1 MADLQTNISFLTK
14 AKELISKKITVAQL
28 NEYVKLE
35 KQQLKQ
41 LNFCDYAELRYLFM
55 HIQNLDANAVYL
67 LQSREYYNPAFLQ
80 EITCLINSLYQ
91 DDKQLFN
98 VKVTYVDNL
107 YQTAKIAIYKAEY
120 GSLLFVVKEAYNKQ
134 VDKLLYHEALIGFYM
149 NNLRAYCP
157 NFIYTYGIYKT
168 YLQLNKDK
176 QSFTVLNSKN
186 NHLLTEYI
194 NKSTYPT
201 TLNDF
206 IDIYMQI
213 LYALEI
219 AQHHYKFVHYDLHYN
234 NVVLRESKEAQNITY
249 KRPNNE
255 TRVITSKYIATIIDY
270 GFSYILV
277 NREEYGRIDLQHGGI
292 EVKFNSLFDVYK
304 LTLSLLSMY
313 KRKANYQEIENKL
326 IQVIRLFNTSD
337 PIEQI
342 LLFQKG
348 LKFAFLGETT
358 INLSQLIDSIE
369 DIWQLNYS
377 TYSPDKQFITD
388 MHRFLR
394 LDIIRDIDNL
404 QDYYLFDNKEFVD
417 EDKLADNV
425 TISYHK
431 LQDEL
436 TVMLNNIKNLPNDTQ
451 SIVINYLRALALL
464 SRALFLNQA
473 LQYYYL
479 THAGNLSLKS
489 AIVLLAFSLYT
500 LQHKIDNLL
509 NKVDTTQAN
518 WLTLNLKILK
528 GNTVEVNL
536 LPYLEI

>member
-1 MADLQTNISFLTK
+1 
-14 AKELISKKITVAQL
+14 
-28 NEYVKLE
+28 
-35 KQQLKQ
+35 
-41 LNFCDYAELRYLFM
+41 
-55 HIQNLDANAVYL
+55 
-67 LQSREYYNPAFLQ
+67 
-80 EITCLINSLYQ
+80 
-91 DDKQLFN
+91 
-98 VKVTYVDNL
+98 
-107 YQTAKIAIYKAEY
+107 
-120 GSLLFVVKEAYNKQ
+120 
-134 VDKLLYHEALIGFYM
+134 
-149 NNLRAYCP
+149 
-157 NFIYTYGIYKT
+157 
-168 YLQLNKDK
+168 
-176 QSFTVLNSKN
+176 
-186 NHLLTEYI
+186 
-194 NKSTYPT
+194 
-201 TLNDF
+201 
-206 IDIYMQI
+206 
-213 LYALEI
+213 
-219 AQHHYKFVHYDLHYN
+219 
-234 NVVLRESKEAQNITY
+234 
-249 KRPNNE
+249 
-255 TRVITSKYIATIIDY
+255 
-270 GFSYILV
+270 
-277 NREEYGRIDLQHGGI
+277 
-292 EVKFNSLFDVYK
+292 
-304 LTLSLLSMY
+304 MY
-313 KRKANYQEIENKL
+313 KRKANYQGIENKL

-500 LQHKIDNLL
+500 LQHKVDNLL